1 MCNIHIM
8 YQNYCTTWNFQG
20 VQFCK
25 NYTRKISTLILYL
38 HILHICENWS
48 HINLML
54 QSGYLQTLYPVK
66 LYEYGIM
73 TVCTI
78 QAYSKNSKLKFN
90 INSVTSTHIM
100 LSLISINVSGSS
112 KIQTLLPSNEMPHF
126 STDLHNL
133 KPCGGILSILN
144 DNVWILLEPLTNKY
158 QYENKT

>member
-1 MCNIHIM
+1 
-8 YQNYCTTWNFQG
+8 
-20 VQFCK
+20 
-25 NYTRKISTLILYL
+25 
-38 HILHICENWS
+38 
-48 HINLML
+48 ML

-112 KIQTLLPSNEMPHF
+112 KTQTLLPSNEMPHF

-144 DNVWILLEPLTNKY
+144 DNVWILLEPPTNKY